1 MFGGREVGVEAEDAE
16 EGGAGVVELVGAAVD
31 AGEVHADFA
40 FGRGAIESGLPEF
53 EGFVE
58 VPLIG
63 FDRAEVVGGFE
74 GIRIEGE
81 SFMVEGGGFGKIA
94 AALDGVGEREKKRGI
109 VGRFA
114 ESATEELLGL
124 RLGQGHAAGNDG
136 LPGEGKVAHVFRGI
150 GSGGERN
157 ERGKRGR

>member
-16 EGGAGVVELVGAAVD
+16 ERGAGVVELAGGAVD
-31 AGEVHADFA
+31 AGEVDADFA
-40 FGRGAIESGLPEF
+40 LGRSATESGLPEF

-58 VPLIG
+58 VSLIG

-74 GIRIEGE
+74 GIGVEGE
-81 SFMVEGGGFGKIA
+81 SFLVERGGFGKIA
-94 AALDGVGEREKKRGI
+94 PALDGVGEREKERGI

-114 ESATEELLGL
+114 ESSTKELLGL
-124 RLGQGHAAGNDG
+124 RLGQGHAAGHDG
-136 LPGEGKVAHVFRGI
+136 LPGEGKVARVFRGI

-157 ERGKRGR
+157 ERGKVGR